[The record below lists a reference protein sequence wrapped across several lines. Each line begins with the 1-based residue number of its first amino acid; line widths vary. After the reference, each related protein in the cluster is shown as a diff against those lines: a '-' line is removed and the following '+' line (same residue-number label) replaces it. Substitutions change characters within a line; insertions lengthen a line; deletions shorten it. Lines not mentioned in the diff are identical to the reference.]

1 MSGMPLQT
9 KLRAAVERG
18 SVPVP
23 IAGCW
28 LWERAL
34 SDTGYG
40 SIRIAEGLFNAHRAA
55 YLGFVGDIPGGLWV
69 LHRCDVRA
77 CVNPHHLFLGSRQ
90 TNIQDAKA
98 KGRLAGISRKRP
110 SGLTYRR
117 PLAYLDEEVRRLT
130 NEGLTRYAVA
140 KRLGIDRRTVGRA
153 LRKQEKT

>member
-1 MSGMPLQT
+1 MSDVLQA
-9 KLRAAVERG
+9 KLRTAIERG

-40 SIRIAEGLFNAHRAA
+40 SIRTAEGLFNAHRAA
-55 YLGFVGDIPGGLWV
+55 YLGFVGGIPEGLWV

-90 TNIQDAKA
+90 ANIQDAKT
-98 KGRLAGISRKRP
+98 KGRLTGITRNRP
-110 SGLTYRR
+110 SGLTYIR
-117 PLAYLDEEVRRLT
+117 PLAHLDGEVQRLAK
-130 NEGLTRYAVA
+130 EGLTRYAIA
-140 KRLGIDRRTVGRA
+140 KQLGINRRTVERA
-153 LRKQEKT
+153 LRAKET